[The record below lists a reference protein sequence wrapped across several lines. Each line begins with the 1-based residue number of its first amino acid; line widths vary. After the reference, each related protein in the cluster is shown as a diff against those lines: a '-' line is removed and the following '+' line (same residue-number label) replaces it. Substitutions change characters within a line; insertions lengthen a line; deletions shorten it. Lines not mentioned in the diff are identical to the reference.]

1 MIRLFL
7 FVQALI
13 FAVFGTFMLLEPI
26 ELAARMGME
35 IGGRNGSFEMR
46 GIYGGVSLGIAVLCL
61 VGGLNPVRYARHTLF
76 VLITYMGGYIFARA
90 AAIMIEGPPSS
101 EFWVY
106 IVFEAVTGLCALLLL
121 RSSVLQD

>member
-1 MIRLFL
+1 MLRLFL
-7 FVQALI
+7 LLQTII
-13 FAVFGTFMLLEPI
+13 FAVFGTLMLLEPI

-61 VGGLNPVRYARHTLF
+61 LGSLNVRQYARPALF
-76 VLITYMGGYIFARA
+76 MLITYMGGYIFARA
-90 AAIMIEGPPSS
+90 AAIMLEGPPSA

-121 RSSVLQD
+121 RSDALRA